1 MCTDDSGVFG
11 TTLSRELALA
21 GACFKLAPAELAA
34 LCRAAL
40 GFAFL
45 AEPDRA
51 ELQARTCAQSTQLS
65 GGYRLHGSAVRGPYA
80 AGSDVAHPCK
90 ISGRGRK

>member
-1 MCTDDSGVFG
+1 MCTDDSGVFN

-21 GACFKLAPAELAA
+21 GTCFKLAPAELAA

-45 AEPDRA
+45 AEPDRV
-51 ELQARTCAQSTQLS
+51 ELQARARAQRTRLS
-65 GGYRLHGSAVRGPYA
+65 GGYRLHGSAIEGQYA

-90 ISGRGRK
+90 AEGRGRK